1 MFLFETFLA
10 FFDLEALEEAGNY
23 DLTAGST
30 KKAMVYRFE
39 RELLAG
45 FVDSGNPF
53 EGDQVQFLNREGMVQ
68 SIPLEQIKLV
78 CFVRDWIEGP
88 AWQRNQ
94 YAVRPRQQ
102 GLWVRLKFR
111 DGESLEATMPNSLA
125 ALDPIALTISPAET
139 TQCVQ
144 RVLIPRQ
151 ALETFEVLGVVG
163 SPLKKAQSKPQN
175 QLSMFD

>member
-1 MFLFETFLA
+1 
-10 FFDLEALEEAGNY
+10 
-23 DLTAGST
+23 LTAGST

-45 FVDSGNPF
+45 FVDSANPF
-53 EGDQVQFLNREGMVQ
+53 EGNQVQFLNREGVVQ
-68 SIPLEQIKLV
+68 SIPLEQVKLI
-78 CFVRDWIEGP
+78 CFVRDWIDGP

-139 TQCVQ
+139 TQGVQ